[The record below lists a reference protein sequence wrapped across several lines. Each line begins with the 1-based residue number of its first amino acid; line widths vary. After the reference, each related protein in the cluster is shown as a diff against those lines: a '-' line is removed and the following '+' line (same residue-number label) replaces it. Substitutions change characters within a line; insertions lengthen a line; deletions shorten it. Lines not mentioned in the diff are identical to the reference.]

1 MESQG
6 PKLVGGC
13 RGRLRTRPPCQPP
26 AFRECADLKIQSLA
40 KEASTLCNQ
49 LLGLGLEFPPQVSPD
64 SGRLCILGI
73 FLSLRVPSWGGQL
86 GTETEEEVGITGRAQ
101 GLRRAS
107 GKVAGGLRGDWPLDA
122 QLSLGLGWR
131 CTGFLSS
138 FLGPRE
144 ALHCYVAFPGPSTH
158 LCCWY
163 CFHHRWGRP
172 GGSTHAAFT
181 SLCSWELRPPGSWS
195 RGPSREG
202 PPQPKGPQGAQDGD
216 NGQVVSAGEQG
227 APQSGWTLWADRL
240 TP

>member
-1 MESQG
+1 MHPG
-6 PKLVGGC
+6 
-13 RGRLRTRPPCQPP
+13 
-26 AFRECADLKIQSLA
+26 DLPFPQSP
-40 KEASTLCNQ
+40 
-49 LLGLGLEFPPQVSPD
+49 LLGRPTGHRD
-64 SGRLCILGI
+64 RGGSGHNRPGPGHLGI
-73 FLSLRVPSWGGQL
+73 
-86 GTETEEEVGITGRAQ
+86 
-101 GLRRAS
+101 RRAS